1 MAILEQ
7 EGAPLPEVMITSVGS
22 SGTGWDTEMPRFRST
37 WQTRYGSSGERWE
50 DYEPSYR
57 YGHELRSRPEYR
69 GRSWTEVEPQLE
81 RDWTQRNPS
90 TPWARARESV
100 RDTWENATS

>member
-1 MAILEQ
+1 MA
-7 EGAPLPEVMITSVGS
+7 V
-22 SGTGWDTEMPRFRST
+22 GTGIPELLEDGFPLLSRQRKECCPT
-37 WQTRYGSSGERWE
+37 GRWE
-50 DYEPSYR
+50 DYEPGYR

-69 GRSWTEVEPQLE
+69 GRSWTEIEPQLE